1 MYKNSIDAIKK
12 MYTQEGIKVFYRG
25 MSASY
30 LGIAES
36 SLQFVLYER
45 FKSIAREQS
54 GKGRSLCTIKDES

>member
-1 MYKNSIDAIKK
+1 MYKNSLDAIKK
-12 MYTQEGIKVFYRG
+12 MYKNEGIKVFYRG

-45 FKSIAREQS
+45 LKLYAREKS
-54 GKGRSLCTIKDES
+54 GKGKLKVF